1 MTSGQ
6 KPHTLGVCE
15 IQAVSED
22 PTDIRRV
29 FACFPSGVTALCGL
43 ADGIPVGMAASAF
56 TPVSIAPPL
65 VSLCVQ
71 SSSTTWPKLRQL
83 PRLGISV
90 LARHQHT
97 ACRTLATKD
106 GDRFAGVP
114 WDASEYG
121 AVFVSEA
128 TAWLDC
134 SVYDEVVAGDHV
146 IALLAIHGL
155 RADPDQDPLVF
166 HLSRFRQLT
175 RDVITVSR

>member
-1 MTSGQ
+1 MTTGQ
-6 KPHTLGVCE
+6 KLPPMGTRE
-15 IQAVSED
+15 IQNISED
-22 PTDIRRV
+22 PTDIRRA

-65 VSLCVQ
+65 VSVCIQ

-90 LARHQHT
+90 LAGHQHI
-97 ACRTLATKD
+97 ACRTLSTRD

-114 WDASEYG
+114 WDASGYG
-121 AVFVSEA
+121 AVFVHEA

-134 SVYDEVVAGDHV
+134 SVYDEVVAGDHLIV
-146 IALLAIHGL
+146 LLAIHGL
-155 RADPDQDPLVF
+155 HADPDQDPLVF
-166 HLSRFRQLT
+166 HLSRFRQLDRT
-175 RDVITVSR
+175 L